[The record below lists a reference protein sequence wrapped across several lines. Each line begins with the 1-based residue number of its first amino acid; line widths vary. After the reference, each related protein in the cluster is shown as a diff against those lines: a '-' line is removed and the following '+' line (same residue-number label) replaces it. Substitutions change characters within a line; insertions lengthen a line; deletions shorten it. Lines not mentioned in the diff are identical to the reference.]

1 MFYSPLEKDSYEED
15 SQILRIFF
23 VAVLFKWAVS
33 IGIQSKELDDES
45 EEGFVGA
52 RYAVV
57 RHTVA
62 LHDGNSPPEKDSY
75 PTKEFKAKPTPGPR
89 AKNMLQLDHVGASQP
104 ET

>member
-1 MFYSPLEKDSYEED
+1 MSGHGVTGTNESLFTLVIDDS
-15 SQILRIFF
+15 
-23 VAVLFKWAVS
+23 
-33 IGIQSKELDDES
+33 S

-62 LHDGNSPPEKDSY
+62 LHDGHSPPEKDSY

>member
-33 IGIQSKELDDES
+33 ISMQSKELDDES

-52 RYAVV
+52 RYAVARIRV
-57 RHTVA
+57 PDRASDAAH
-62 LHDGNSPPEKDSY
+62 PPDSLIY
-75 PTKEFKAKPTPGPR
+75 PILFRFIPVLPVV
-89 AKNMLQLDHVGASQP
+89 MDSMQHVLR
-104 ET
+104 